1 MHNDHVYN
9 ASFMPFLKNAK
20 TNTYDHNSVN
30 TILCHLFTSMVFLH
44 IAVLLLTNSSYQ
56 IHTFSKGKNKNK
68 KTKNIKKKNKQINKA
83 KPPTP
88 KNKNKNKKNK
98 NIKKKIK
105 K

>member
-30 TILCHLFTSMVFLH
+30 IILCHLFTSMVFLH
-44 IAVLLLTNSSYQ
+44 IAVLLLTNISYQ
-56 IHTFSKGKNKNK
+56 IHTFKQRKKQKQKQKQKN
-68 KTKNIKKKNKQINKA
+68 QEH
-83 KPPTP
+83 
-88 KNKNKNKKNK
+88 
-98 NIKKKIK
+98 KKKIK